1 MVKNTGGNK
10 AKGFARKHVNT
21 TKTNDIR
28 VAEEEGE
35 IYAVVTSMCGGNMFQ
50 CYCIDGIER
59 LCRIRGSFS
68 GRKKRDNIVEKGGWV
83 LIGTREWDNSN
94 ETKTSNTKKVKLQQC
109 DLLEVYA
116 EGDKEKLKETVKL
129 NWKRLISHDPT
140 KIDDEN
146 DDNMDDLLDDEE
158 AEDLLGFKFSTI
170 NEIEREQLLKEAQS
184 ATSEKIKMSNTN
196 TEEAV
201 VEEMVSF
208 DDI

>member
-21 TKTNDIR
+21 TKTNDLR
-28 VAEEEGE
+28 VAEQEGE
-35 IYAVVTSMCGGNMFQ
+35 IYAVVTNMCGGNMFQ
-50 CYCIDGIER
+50 CYCIDGVER

-83 LIGTREWDNSN
+83 LIGTREWDNNTDDS
-94 ETKTSNTKKVKLQQC
+94 KTSNTKKVKLPQC

-116 EGDKEKLKETVKL
+116 DGDKEKLKDTVKM
-129 NWKRLISHDPT
+129 NWKRLITHDPT

-146 DDNMDDLLDDEE
+146 DDIFGDDGDDE
-158 AEDLLGFKFSTI
+158 DHLGFKFSTT
-170 NEIEREQLLKEAQS
+170 NDMEREKLLKEAES
-184 ATSEKIKMSNTN
+184 ATSEKIKMSTSEG
-196 TEEAV
+196 EEAV
-201 VEEMVSF
+201 AEEMVSF

>member
-116 EGDKEKLKETVKL
+116 EGDKEKLKDTVKV

-146 DDNMDDLLDDEE
+146 DANMDDLLDDEE
-158 AEDLLGFKFSTI
+158 AEDLLGFKFSTT
-170 NEIEREQLLKEAQS
+170 NDIEREQLLKEAQS
-184 ATSEKIKMSNTN
+184 VTSEKIKMSNS
-196 TEEAV
+196 EEAV
-201 VEEMVSF
+201 AEEIVSF

>member
-116 EGDKEKLKETVKL
+116 EGDKEKLKDTVKM

-146 DDNMDDLLDDEE
+146 DDNIDDLLDDEE
-158 AEDLLGFKFSTI
+158 SEDLLGFKFSTT
-170 NEIEREQLLKEAQS
+170 NDIEREQLLKEAQS
-184 ATSEKIKMSNTN
+184 ATSEKIKMSNS
-196 TEEAV
+196 EEAV
-201 VEEMVSF
+201 AEEIVSF